1 MKVEIIFTSDFAD
14 KKKGD
19 KMKCNGMLASQLIN
33 GDKVAELADEAENKK
48 EVVLKA
54 KPKTKKK

>member
-19 KMKCNGMLASQLIN
+19 KMICNGMLASQLIN
-33 GDKVAELADEAENKK
+33 NDKVAIKSDEAKKKEAVSKVKKPANKK
-48 EVVLKA
+48 
-54 KPKTKKK
+54 

>member
-1 MKVEIIFTSDFAD
+1 MKVKIIFTSDFAD

-19 KMKCNGMLASQLIN
+19 EFECNGMLASQLIN
-33 GDKVAELADEAENKK
+33 NDKVAKMAGEAENKK
-48 EVVLKA
+48 EVVLEA

>member
-1 MKVEIIFTSDFAD
+1 MKVKIIFTSDFAD

-19 KMKCNGMLASQLIN
+19 LFECNGMLASQLISH
-33 GDKVAELADEAENKK
+33 DKVAKLADEAENKK
-48 EVVLKA
+48 EV